1 MEIHINGQPVAKVT
15 GMSRS
20 VAVQVDGGEITNFDT
35 APAVRIINLVVEQ
48 SLPANAPRLDEI
60 ELLRYIEAQEDG
72 LLDGDGESDGIDS
85 IGIEAITESEFKST
99 DEDGK
104 TEAEKSEE
112 ERLENE
118 ENENP
123 DSEEQAESQTAEN
136 QSEEVNKGNSPFSV
150 GAPS

>member
-35 APAVRIINLVVEQ
+35 APAVRVINLVVEQ

-85 IGIEAITESEFKST
+85 IGIEAISESEFST
-99 DEDGK
+99 DENGK
-104 TEAEKSEE
+104 TEAEIAEE
-112 ERLENE
+112 ERLENP
-118 ENENP
+118 ENP
-123 DSEEQAESQTAEN
+123 EN
-136 QSEEVNKGNSPFSV
+136 KDENKSPFTV